1 METLETKRLI
11 LRDWKAED
19 LDDLFA
25 VLSNPSIAIPAGSSP
40 VKTREKCK
48 EVLDYLIAKK
58 NNYAIE
64 YKASGSVIGG
74 IGLNEDSKKSEDTLN
89 LGFYL
94 AEDFWDQGLMTEA
107 LTAVIE
113 YAKEITTRLSATHHN
128 NPKTQHI
135 LEKFGFRQVDVIRN
149 VKRKADSQ
157 AHDEPYYVLVL

>member
-1 METLETKRLI
+1 METLFTNRLI

-25 VLSNPSIAIPAGSSP
+25 VLSNPNVTLPAGSSP
-40 VKTREKCK
+40 VTTREKCK

-64 YKASGSVIGG
+64 YKASGLVIGG

-113 YAKEITTRLSATHHN
+113 YAKEITTRLSATHQN
-128 NPKTQHI
+128 NPKTEH
-135 LEKFGFRQVDVIRN
+135 LLDKFGFRQVDVIRN
-149 VKRKADSQ
+149 IKRKTDTQ
-157 AHDEPYYVLVL
+157 AHDEPYFVLVL

>member
-25 VLSNPSIAIPAGSSP
+25 VLSNPSIAIPAGSSL
-40 VKTREKCK
+40 VETREKCK

-64 YKASGSVIGG
+64 YKASGLVIGG
-74 IGLNEDSKKSEDTLN
+74 IGLNEDSKKNEDTLN

-94 AEDFWDQGLMTEA
+94 AEDFWD
-107 LTAVIE
+107 
-113 YAKEITTRLSATHHN
+113 
-128 NPKTQHI
+128 
-135 LEKFGFRQVDVIRN
+135 
-149 VKRKADSQ
+149 
-157 AHDEPYYVLVL
+157 

>member
-1 METLETKRLI
+1 METLITNRLI

-25 VLSNPSIAIPAGSSP
+25 VLSNPNVTVPAGSSP
-40 VKTREKCK
+40 VQTREKCK

-64 YKASGSVIGG
+64 YKASGLVIGG
-74 IGLNEDSKKSEDTLN
+74 IGLNEDSKKNKDTLN

-94 AEDFWDQGLMTEA
+94 SEAFWNQGIMTEA

-113 YAKEITTRLSATHHN
+113 NAKKITSRLSATHHN

-149 VKRKADSQ
+149 VKRKANSE
-157 AHDEPYYVLVL
+157 AHDEPYFVLVL